1 MLIGYP
7 VISHEYS
14 SSSLKYEELQT
25 NIVTFVSKRNYD
37 SLVRYWWVNQNQT
50 YRFEVGAGFLWS
62 PKKRSDGGRHYFYDS
77 MTEVTP
83 GDIVFSYAES
93 MIKAVGVVQCPAT
106 TSPKPDFAGAGENWS
121 QEGWYVEVEYLELA
135 SPFRPKDYINVIAP
149 LLNEKYAPIQKS
161 GNGLQ
166 GVYLTEL
173 SSELGQVLLGIANIT
188 PKWLLDMYG
197 ATYEPN
203 SEYELNI
210 ELQARQLQGSPEKI
224 QIIKS
229 RRGQGVFKAN
239 VRLIERQCRVTGVT
253 NIRHLR
259 ASHIKPWSLSN
270 DEEKIDGNNGL
281 LLSPHIDHL
290 FDSGFISFLKD
301 GKIEVSKELN
311 PDVLERWSISSNRN
325 VGNFTQRQ
333 QQFLEFHRSEIFQK

>member
-1 MLIGYP
+1 VTITSKWIY
-7 VISHEYS
+7 YS
-14 SSSLKYEELQT
+14 Y
-25 NIVTFVSKRNYD
+25 
-37 SLVRYWWVNQNQT
+37 VRYWWVNQNQT

-62 PKKRSDGGRHYFYDS
+62 PKTRSDGGRNYFYDS
-77 MTEVTP
+77 MTEVAP

-93 MIKAVGVVQCPAT
+93 MIKAVGVVQGSAT
-106 TSPKPDFAGAGENWS
+106 TSPKPDFAGAGEKWS
-121 QEGWYVEVEYLELA
+121 QEGWYVEVEYLEIA
-135 SPFRPKDYINVIAP
+135 KPFRPKDYINIIAP

-173 SSELGQVLLGIANIT
+173 STELGQLLLNLSNLDAN
-188 PKWLLDMYG
+188 WLLD
-197 ATYEPN
+197 TYRAPNEPN
-203 SEYELNI
+203 SEYELSI

-281 LLSPHIDHL
+281 LLSPHVDHL
-290 FDSGFISFLKD
+290 FDLGFISFLKD
-301 GKIEVSKELN
+301 GQIEVSKELN
-311 PDVLERWSISSNRN
+311 PEVLERWSISSNRN
-325 VGNFTQRQ
+325 VGSFTPKQ